1 VAEAASGTVTEQ
13 GVRDALAGIPLEKL
27 RAAGLLDGLLE
38 LAGVRLPEAE
48 EAEAVEEAT
57 IDDLDTDALIS
68 MAIGGGDDD

>member
-1 VAEAASGTVTEQ
+1 MTEQ

-27 RAAGLLDGLLE
+27 RGAGLLDGLLE